1 MARMQFLPDWKMIWR
16 YLRDGGS
23 DWKPKVIAV
32 VAIAYL
38 LWPIDLLP
46 DLAPLIGWLDDLG
59 FVGLASWYL
68 LAASSAYAKRI
79 GKGD

>member
-16 YLRDGGS
+16 YLRDGSS
-23 DWKPKVIAV
+23 DWKPKAIAVIAIV
-32 VAIAYL
+32 YL

-68 LAASSAYAKRI
+68 VAASSAYAKRL